1 MYMKQFNIQSAIKL
15 DNAGCDGEPFGI
27 ASAVISVQMLII
39 VWYME
44 FSEKKTVSQK
54 VSSTL
59 KSLHQPLKM
68 LRIVPLHCG
77 SSLPVVCRSKFGWK
91 ICKL

>member
-15 DNAGCDGEPFGI
+15 DSAGCDGELFGI

-44 FSEKKTVSQK
+44 FSEKKTFS
-54 VSSTL
+54 
-59 KSLHQPLKM
+59 KSE
-68 LRIVPLHCG
+68 
-77 SSLPVVCRSKFGWK
+77 
-91 ICKL
+91 